1 MGVFPVMM
9 ITIMMIRK
17 LRNVLEVVIWR
28 RIGVLME
35 FIKFIHN
42 ILYVFGILETK
53 TTT

>member
-9 ITIMMIRK
+9 LTMMMISK

-28 RIGVLME
+28 RIGVLMG
-35 FIKFIHN
+35 FFKFIPN
-42 ILYVFGILETK
+42 ILYVFGTLEFK